1 MRYDPSRATNDWRL
15 AEVVETGSAA
25 HRPCS
30 DAYAAAND
38 EELVHVFS
46 ALRLLIAS
54 GYPPDKERGNPEIE
68 LVKYK
73 CKSDHHKTAFC
84 VLKCKPSGYRLYF
97 HVRDPTKQEAIF
109 LYAVHKKKNKR
120 DDADFDRCCKIL
132 RAFEDGK
139 YTLEGLDVP
148 DR

>member
-1 MRYDPSRATNDWRL
+1 MRYDPSRATDDWRL
-15 AEVVETGSAA
+15 AEVVKTGSASR
-25 HRPCS
+25 RPCS
-30 DAYAAAND
+30 DAYAKANI

-54 GYPPDKERGNPEIE
+54 GYPPDRDRGNPEIE
-68 LVKYK
+68 TVKYK

-97 HVRDPTKQEAIF
+97 HVPDRTKREAIF
-109 LYAVHKKKNKR
+109 LFAVHKKKDKR
-120 DDADFDRCCKIL
+120 DDTDFARCCQIL
-132 RAFEDGK
+132 RAFESGD
-139 YTLEGLDVP
+139 YTLEELEVP